1 MKFIDFLVKNSEKKI
16 YVDPCSGNNGDKLIW
31 LGMQEVLTKSKA
43 NIVGDVADADLVV
56 INGGGMFIDA
66 YKQGI
71 NKVLEFTNSYPDKP
85 LCIAPNSF
93 HFTEVDFGKVLDH
106 RCSPMYIFSRE
117 KYSKSYIDSLISN
130 RPLISSYMDHDL
142 AFNLEG
148 SGFIESILNQYPS
161 SNKGNV
167 LVVDRM
173 DVEHSKAAGKV
184 SLLKK
189 IYVSIMPGFLK
200 DIVRVIRIRMRNKA
214 GSSFTVSAKKT
225 LHDLCPEYKIESILT
240 MDISRPDVCNFDDF
254 IKYIA
259 EADYVFTNRLHVG
272 ILAHLLNR
280 KVFMAEGSY
289 HKMRGIYEYSM
300 TSSPDTRI
308 MIQ

>member
-1 MKFIDFLVKNSEKKI
+1 MKFIDFLIKNSEKKI

-31 LGMQEVLTKSKA
+31 LGMQEVLAESQA
-43 NIVGDVADADLVV
+43 NIVDDVAEADLIV

-93 HFTEVDFGKVLDH
+93 HFKEVDFGEVLDH
-106 RCSPMYIFSRE
+106 RRSPMYVFSRE
-117 KYSKSYIDSLISN
+117 KYSKSYIDSLVSN
-130 RPLISSYMDHDL
+130 RPLIISYMDHDL
-142 AFNLEG
+142 AFNLDG
-148 SGFIESILNQYPS
+148 SGFIDSISNQYPCPK
-161 SNKGNV
+161 KGNV

-189 IYVSIMPGFLK
+189 IYVSIMPDFLK
-200 DIVRVIRIRMRNKA
+200 DIVRAIRIRMRNKA
-214 GSSFTVSAKKT
+214 GSSFTVDAKNT
-225 LHDLCPEYKIESILT
+225 LYDLSPEYEIENIVT

-259 EADYVFTNRLHVG
+259 EAEYVFTNRLHVG

-280 KVFMAEGSY
+280 NVFMAEGSY

-300 TSSPDTRI
+300 TRSPNTRI
-308 MIQ
+308 MNK

>member
-1 MKFIDFLVKNSEKKI
+1 MKFIDFLIKNSEKKI
-16 YVDPCSGNNGDKLIW
+16 YVDPCSGNNGDRLIW
-31 LGMQEVLTKSKA
+31 LGMQEVLSKSRA
-43 NIVGDVADADLVV
+43 NVVENVADADLII

-93 HFTEVDFGKVLDH
+93 HFTAIDFGKVLDH

-117 KYSKSYIDSLISN
+117 KYSKSYIDSLVAN

-148 SGFIESILNQYPS
+148 SSFIDSILNQYSGPH
-161 SNKGNV
+161 KGNV

-184 SLLKK
+184 GFLKK
-189 IYVSIMPGFLK
+189 IYVAVTPDCLK
-200 DIVRVIRIRMRNKA
+200 DVVRVIRIKMRNKT
-214 GSSFTVSAKKT
+214 GSSFTVSAKNT
-225 LHDLCPEYKIESILT
+225 LFALVPGYKIETIVT
-240 MDISRPDVCNFDDF
+240 KDISRPDICNFDEF
-254 IKYIA
+254 IWHIA

-272 ILAHLLNR
+272 VLAHLLNR
-280 KVFMAEGSY
+280 RVFMAEGSY

-300 TSSPDTRI
+300 TSNPNTKI
-308 MIQ
+308 MN